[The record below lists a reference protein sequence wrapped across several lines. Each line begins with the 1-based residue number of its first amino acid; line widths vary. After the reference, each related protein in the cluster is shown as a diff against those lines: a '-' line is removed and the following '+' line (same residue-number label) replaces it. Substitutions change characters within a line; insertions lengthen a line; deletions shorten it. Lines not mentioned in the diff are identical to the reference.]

1 MGFFEKLKQGLS
13 KTRDDFNNKLS
24 QVFSMGRK
32 IDEEFYEELEE
43 LLFRRTWAC
52 KQRWNFAN
60 GCARL
65 RKNSISER
73 RNPCAALC
81 RRRL

>member
-43 LLFRRTWAC
+43 TLIQADVGVQTGTGEGSVLSGQGSRIY
-52 KQRWNFAN
+52 QY
-60 GCARL
+60 
-65 RKNSISER
+65 
-73 RNPCAALC
+73 
-81 RRRL
+81 